1 MRISLIIILLMGWMP
16 GYTQRDQKQEA
27 WAVLQKMADAY
38 RQSASLNFNIMFRYA
53 AEETPGE
60 WLDSLDGRFTLSG
73 QQYRYDINNTETIC
87 TGNYVILLYKEDQV
101 MYLAKPAGVGNSSP
115 SAGFAASVISPAAQM
130 ENYLKNDST
139 IRWNLKDLPHQKKV
153 TIEFTV
159 PAVYKRI
166 EYYINKQSG
175 LLEKMIN
182 VVRSDQLYDASVR
195 QAVEAGE
202 SFAIVEAVYSGYKQG
217 HADNKLFNSERY
229 FKKEGN
235 EYIAVAPYETYKI
248 FLGSSNL

>member
-1 MRISLIIILLMGWMP
+1 MGCMP

-27 WAVLQKMADAY
+27 WAVLQKMAATY
-38 RQSASLNFNIMFRYA
+38 RQPASLNFHVLFRYA
-53 AEETPGE
+53 AEETPGV
-60 WLDSLDGRFTLSG
+60 WLDSLDGRFTLNG
-73 QQYRYDINNTETIC
+73 QQYWYDINNTETIC
-87 TGNYVILLYKEDQV
+87 TGKYVILLFKEDQV
-101 MYLAKPAGVGNSSP
+101 MYLAKPAGEGNTP
-115 SAGFAASVISPAAQM
+115 SAGFATAVVSPAAQM

-139 IRWNLKDLPHQKKV
+139 IHWSLKDLPHHKKV
-153 TIEFTV
+153 TIEFSV

-195 QAVEAGE
+195 PAVEASE
-202 SFAIVEAVYSGYKQG
+202 SYAIVETVYTGYKQVNI
-217 HADNKLFNSERY
+217 DSSVFNSERY

-235 EYIAVAPYETYKI
+235 EYITVAPYETYKI
-248 FLGSSNL
+248 FLGTSNL